1 MSQSWSWFGELLF
14 PSLPQVEVAGVEA
27 SGAVVRIAARVAA
40 PGASCP
46 DCGAWSERAHGSYL
60 RYPSDL
66 PSCGQPVTVA
76 LRVRRFACPDPV
88 CRRRTFVEQVDGLTR
103 RHGQVTE
110 RQRSSVAG
118 LGLALAGRAGARM
131 AALLGIRASR
141 STLLRRVME
150 LPDPA
155 VGAPVAV
162 GVDDFALRKGHTYG
176 TVITNAVTHE
186 VLDLLPE
193 RDAATLAPWLAGHPQ
208 IEVIARDRASAYA
221 EAADRAAPQARQV
234 ADRYHLWANL
244 VRAVER
250 VVTDHRACLRVPESE
265 PEPEPQWET
274 PLPAEAGSADAGAA
288 DPAGRVAER
297 RRANYALAHGL
308 LAGGMS
314 QRAVAKH
321 LGWSRNTV
329 RRYAQA
335 VRWQDMMKG
344 PQAPRT
350 VKLDPYKPYMLRRWE
365 ETSGR
370 ISGMALL
377 GEITARGYRGGYTQ
391 LAEWKQRELLPD
403 GPPPPRPPTVREA
416 TDWLTRHPDGLTA
429 DDALRRKALLAHCP
443 ELDTTAHLVTTFAEM
458 LTLLDGDRLPEWITE
473 AKAAGLPGISTFANG
488 LNSDYAAVHAG
499 LTTHWNSGHVE
510 GAVNRIKMLKRQM
523 FGRASFPLLRKRV
536 LLA

>member
-1 MSQSWSWFGELLF
+1 MRWCG
-14 PSLPQVEVAGVEA
+14 SLP
-27 SGAVVRIAARVAA
+27 
-40 PGASCP
+40 
-46 DCGAWSERAHGSYL
+46 AWL
-60 RYPSDL
+60 F
-66 PSCGQPVTVA
+66 
-76 LRVRRFACPDPV
+76 RVRRFACQALV

-110 RQRSSVAG
+110 RQRSSVTG

-141 STLLRRVME
+141 NTLLRRVMD

-155 VGAPVAV
+155 VEAPVAV
-162 GVDDFALRKGHTYG
+162 GVDDFALRKGQTYG
-176 TVITNAVTHE
+176 TVITNAVTHK

-193 RDAATLAPWLAGHPQ
+193 RDAATLAPWLAGHQ
-208 IEVIARDRASAYA
+208 RIEVIARDRASAYA

-265 PEPEPQWET
+265 PEPEPRWEN
-274 PLPAEAGSADAGAA
+274 PLPAEAGNADDAQPVN
-288 DPAGRVAER
+288 PAGRVAER
-297 RRANYALAHGL
+297 RRANHTLAHGL
-308 LAGGMS
+308 LNSGMS

-329 RRYAQA
+329 RRYAEA
-335 VRWQDMMKG
+335 GKWQDMMKG

-350 VKLDPYKPYMLRRWE
+350 VKLDPYKPYLLRRWE
-365 ETSGR
+365 ETSGN

-391 LAEWKQRELLPD
+391 LATWKQRELLPD

-416 TDWLTRHPDGLTA
+416 ADWLTRHPDGLTA
-429 DDALRRKALLAHCP
+429 DDAIRRKALLVHCP
-443 ELDTTAHLVTTFAEM
+443 DLDTTADLVTAFAEM
-458 LTLLDGDRLPEWITE
+458 LTLLDGDRLPEWISE
-473 AKAAGLPGISTFANG
+473 AKVAGLPGISTFANG

-499 LTTHWNSGHVE
+499 LTTQWNSGHVE

-523 FGRASFPLLRKRV
+523 FGRAGFPLLRKRV